1 MGAVFVYASSAIGLV
16 AHKITVEVDISRGMP
31 SFSIV
36 GLPDA
41 AISES
46 RDRIRSALR
55 HSGLP
60 FPRTRITVN
69 LAPADIKKQGPAF
82 DLPIALS
89 ILRASGELKG
99 CKLLDEA
106 IILGELSLNGDIR
119 PVEGCLLASTLAK
132 KEGISTLIVP
142 EVNASEAALVEGMR
156 VFGAKHLRDLVQALQ
171 QQNLTEPVKPK
182 DYTHKPVESVFDF
195 ALVRGQEHAKRA
207 LEIAASGG
215 HNVLLCGSPGSG
227 KTLLARSFPTILP
240 PLTNEEALQ
249 VTTVHSIS
257 RDCRQP
263 LSLVT
268 TRPFRS
274 PHHTASSVS
283 LIGGGTWPKP
293 GEVSLAHRGV
303 LFLDEFPE
311 FPRLAIESLRQ
322 PLEDGVVTI
331 SRAAG
336 TLEFPAKFTLV
347 AAMNPCPCGFA
358 DDPLES
364 CTCTPRQVQQY
375 THKISGPLLDR
386 IDLIVPVPRIKAKTL
401 LDLPQT
407 EMSESIRER
416 VISTRN
422 RQKERFKNTGI
433 FTNAEMTGSLLDKHC
448 ILDNESKELL
458 IEAARHLS
466 LSARAMTRIRKVART
481 IADLD
486 ESELIQ
492 MKHITEAL
500 QYRPRIFAKNT

>member
-1 MGAVFVYASSAIGLV
+1 MGAVFIYASSAIGLS

-31 SFSIV
+31 AFSIV

-41 AISES
+41 SISES
-46 RDRIRSALR
+46 RDRIRAALR

-82 DLPIALS
+82 DLPIALG
-89 ILRASGELKG
+89 ILRASGQLQN
-99 CKLLDEA
+99 CAMLNDA
-106 IILGELSLNGDIR
+106 IILGELSLNGDVR
-119 PVEGCLLASTLAK
+119 AVEGCLLASTLAK
-132 KEGISTLIVP
+132 REGISTLIVP
-142 EVNASEAALVEGMR
+142 TVNANEAALVDGVR
-156 VFGAKHLRDLVQALQ
+156 VFGAANLRGLVDALRNQ
-171 QQNLTEPVKPK
+171 TLTNPVAPK
-182 DYTHKPVESVFDF
+182 KYTRETKYDAFDF
-195 ALVRGQEHAKRA
+195 SLVRGQEHAKRA

-249 VTTVHSIS
+249 VTTVHSVS
-257 RDCRQP
+257 RDCREP

-268 TRPFRS
+268 SRPFRS
-274 PHHTASSVS
+274 PHHTASGVS

-311 FPRLAIESLRQ
+311 FPRLAIEALRQ

-336 TLEFPAKFTLV
+336 TLEFPAKFTLI

-364 CTCTPRQVQQY
+364 CTCTGRQVQQY

-386 IDLIVPVPRIKAKTL
+386 IDLIVPVPRIHAKTL
-401 LDLPQT
+401 LNLPQT
-407 EMSESIRER
+407 EQSKQIRER
-416 VISTRN
+416 VIAARN
-422 RQKERFKNTGI
+422 QQKERFAQSSI
-433 FTNAEMTGSLLDKHC
+433 FTNAEMTGSLLDTYC
-448 ILDNESKELL
+448 ALDEPSKELL
-458 IEAARHLS
+458 IEAARHLK
-466 LSARAMTRIRKVART
+466 LSARAMTRVRKVART

-486 ESELIQ
+486 ASEIIQ
-492 MKHITEAL
+492 THHITEAL
-500 QYRPRIFAKNT
+500 QYRPRLFGKNT